1 MKLTL
6 ALGAVA
12 SALLVLPTAASAAPP
27 WCKGGRSTEKPI
39 YDLKTMFTETDAHRS
54 LLNLIAATCYPDD
67 DLASYGKQV
76 EATRVAWS
84 KKLQL
89 TDADWVEVNEWAHLS
104 RAERGQDTFFMTDR
118 KAAWSSYGPLDQFA
132 LLGNANTAQV
142 DGGYMADAIGEK
154 LTQLGRLGYV
164 RFCMERTKQD
174 DGPVA
179 LAMCA
184 ADIAALD
191 MTKIVAEINAD
202 KSHDTA
208 DRITARLVA
217 YETITEVPQ
226 LTAQIAALKKKDDAY
241 AKMFELGEAATKQ
254 WRTVDPKLVQLVSDL
269 DDAHVT
275 GSRKASKDCMPRAL
289 EAWTGAVQALG
300 AKPYEGI
307 RSEAGN
313 EFMPQMVAIVVKQ
326 PNGYLA
332 ALALNVCANLEKKDD
347 ALTRLIGA
355 ALVRWPGFRG
365 PRTGTQTAIY
375 TAGLE
380 LDQRDQAID
389 YPELKREFIDGD
401 PNTGTFGFGTV
412 LSVKAAGDKAT
423 ITFKKEKVKQT
434 RCVKGH
440 YTNQISQILN
450 GTVHYY
456 YVCDKEVKEV
466 VEVPPSPPIKVIAR
480 YAADLKP
487 GMVIRVSDDVVPV
500 AYANKNSTTPVIVA
514 GVKVK

>member
-1 MKLTL
+1 MKLTF
-6 ALGAVA
+6 AIGAVA
-12 SALLVLPTAASAAPP
+12 TALVVMPTTASAAPA
-27 WCKGGRSTEKPI
+27 WCKGGDATEKPS
-39 YDLKTMFTETDAHRS
+39 YDLKTMFTETDVNRS
-54 LLNLIAATCYPDD
+54 LLNLVAATCYPEN
-67 DLASYGKQV
+67 DLKPYAKQV
-76 EATRVAWS
+76 EATRAAWS

-89 TDADWVEVNEWAHLS
+89 TDADWGMVNEWAHLS
-104 RAERGQDTFFMTDR
+104 QAERGQNTFFATDR

-132 LLGNANTAQV
+132 ELSSANSGDV
-142 DGGYMADAIGEK
+142 DGGYVADAIGDK

-164 RFCMERTKQD
+164 RFCMERAKQD

-184 ADIAALD
+184 TDIAALD
-191 MTKIVAEINAD
+191 MAKLVAEINRD
-202 KSHDTA
+202 KSHGTA
-208 DRITARLVA
+208 DRMTARIVA
-217 YETITEVPQ
+217 YETLAERPQ
-226 LTAQIAALKKKDDAY
+226 LQAQIAALQKKDDAY
-241 AKMFELGEAATKQ
+241 AKMFALGEAAHKQ
-254 WRTVDPKLVQLVSDL
+254 WGSVDPKLVQLVSDL

-307 RSEAGN
+307 RSEPGN
-313 EFMPQMVAIVVKQ
+313 EFMPQMIAIVVKQ

-380 LDQRDQAID
+380 LDQRDQTIE
-389 YPELKREFIDGD
+389 YPEIKREFITGD

-412 LSVKAAGDKAT
+412 LSVKAAGDKST

-440 YTNQISQILN
+440 RTNQISQILD

-456 YVCDKEVKEV
+456 YVCDKEVNEV
-466 VEVPPSPPIKVIAR
+466 VEVPPSPPVKVIAR
-480 YAADLKP
+480 YATDLKP

-500 AYANKNSTTPVIVA
+500 AYPNKNSTTPVLVA